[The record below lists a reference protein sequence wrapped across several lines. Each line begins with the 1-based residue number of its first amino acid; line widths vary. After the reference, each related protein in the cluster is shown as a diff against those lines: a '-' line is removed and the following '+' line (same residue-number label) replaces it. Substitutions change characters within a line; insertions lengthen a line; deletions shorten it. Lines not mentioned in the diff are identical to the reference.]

1 MSRRNGG
8 DSGPAVDTLDRPQ
21 KQHRAKAQRASRA
34 CFSCRAR
41 KVKCDVVT
49 NSPCSNCQW
58 DGTQCVVPRTRRTR
72 KFLFGSQDNVD
83 QSVTGVTYVN
93 CQTADTQSFLDPPET
108 NPTTDQVRDHDSTTS
123 GVLDTSYNAVTTP
136 TETVGRP
143 DLTCSR
149 AQTIPEPGSFSE
161 LPAFI
166 RSPSVP
172 NPGYAAFLQ
181 SQDVFDLPNV
191 TIQCALIAS
200 FVEYIYPRMPL
211 VDLENFL
218 SCVGSPNG
226 SRGKVSLVL
235 YYAVLF
241 AGSTHVELEDIYN
254 HGYSDRKL
262 LRRELYKR
270 LLFELDIEQD
280 RLIMAQTALLLT
292 CRGVSDRERKDSYY
306 WVNTA
311 ISLAYTVNLHRSSCS
326 KNVPLNKQKHLRRL
340 WWCCY
345 VRDNILSLGMR
356 KPTRIKEQDFD
367 VPMLEVAD
375 LEFSL
380 LTRRHTLLE
389 HGSVGPFD
397 QTKELESAELCV
409 QKTRLSVLM
418 NQILQFQAESNHPED
433 CAPPMPSNDP
443 GRPGGLNAL
452 DAALK
457 SWKKALPRSCCYRSF
472 SGQQSEF
479 EATATPVDVRRHL
492 LHMAYYTA
500 LYTLHRPRFLADS
513 PRHHLNRNL
522 RQAQEASKVLVLD
535 SARNITR
542 LAAELHQHDMD
553 CNLPIAAIT
562 VLSPAISMHLLHMK
576 SQNQTVRD
584 LALCNFRV
592 CMSVMEKMQKLYP
605 AAEVTVK
612 SLEMTLRNASTNATT
627 GPIQSHTSTLTI
639 LHDGSL
645 TQAHKN
651 YGAQTADASSENQS
665 DQGHLDQD
673 YDMFFRDRDD
683 DFSPMATDVV
693 FSQSLP
699 NLDLDFDPSQDLDN
713 WMAEGSREWL
723 VDANDPVLGGT
734 SPVGGVDF
742 AAPFLSL

>member
-1 MSRRNGG
+1 MRGASNSSNSLSNLWSR
-8 DSGPAVDTLDRPQ
+8 
-21 KQHRAKAQRASRA
+21 KY
-34 CFSCRAR
+34 F
-41 KVKCDVVT
+41 
-49 NSPCSNCQW
+49 
-58 DGTQCVVPRTRRTR
+58 
-72 KFLFGSQDNVD
+72 FGSQVNVD
-83 QSVTGVTYVN
+83 QSVAGVTYVN
-93 CQTADTQSFLDPPET
+93 CQTADTQSFLDPPES
-108 NPTTDQVRDHDSTTS
+108 NPTADQVRDHDTS
-123 GVLDTSYNAVTTP
+123 ISGALDASYNTVTTP
-136 TETVGRP
+136 TETVGQP
-143 DLTCSR
+143 DLNCSI
-149 AQTIPEPGSFSE
+149 AQAIPEPGSFSE

-172 NPGYAAFLQ
+172 NSGYAAFLQ
-181 SQDVFDLPNV
+181 SQGVFELPNV

-211 VDLENFL
+211 IDLENFL
-218 SCVGSPNG
+218 SCVGSPDG

-241 AGSTHVELEDIYN
+241 AGSTHVELEDIHIY
-254 HGYSDRKL
+254 GYSDRKL
-262 LRRELYKR
+262 LRRELYR
-270 LLFELDIEQD
+270 RVELLLELDIEQD
-280 RLIMAQTALLLT
+280 RVIMAQAALLLT
-292 CRGVSDRERKDSYY
+292 CRGVSGRERKDSYY

-311 ISLAYTVNLHRSSCS
+311 ISLAYAVNLHRSSYS
-326 KNVPLNKQKHLRRL
+326 KNVPLNKQKQLRRL

-345 VRDNILSLGMR
+345 VRDNILSLGMH

-367 VPMLEVAD
+367 VSMLEVAD
-375 LEFSL
+375 LEFDL

-418 NQILQFQAESNHPED
+418 NQILQFQAESNPPED

-443 GRPGGLNAL
+443 GRLSSLNAL

-457 SWKKALPRSCCYRSF
+457 SWKKALPRSCCYRSL
-472 SGQQSEF
+472 SDQQSEF
-479 EATATPVDVRRHL
+479 EATGTPVDVRRHL

-500 LYTLHRPRFLADS
+500 LYTLHRPRFWADS
-513 PRHHLNRNL
+513 PRHHMNRNL
-522 RQAQEASKVLVLD
+522 RQAREASKALVLD

-542 LAAELHQHDMD
+542 LAAELHQHNMD

-584 LALCNFRV
+584 VALCNFRV

-612 SLEMTLRNASTNATT
+612 SLEMTFRNASTNATM
-627 GPIQSHTSTLTI
+627 GPTESHTSTFTI
-639 LHDGSL
+639 LHEGSL
-645 TQAHKN
+645 TQVHKD
-651 YGAQTADASSENQS
+651 YGAQTAEASSENQS

-673 YDMFFRDRDD
+673 YDMFFRDRDEE
-683 DFSPMATDVV
+683 FPPMAADVV

-699 NLDLDFDPSQDLDN
+699 NLDLDFDRSQDLDN

-723 VDANDPVLGGT
+723 IDANDPVLRGT
-734 SPVGGVDF
+734 SPVGGLVF